1 MSFTSPF
8 KREKERA
15 ILVGLRIPPASR
27 KQALE
32 VLEELESL
40 TYTAGAQV
48 VGRLWQELREIDPA
62 TLIGKG
68 KVEEL
73 AQQVKTLNADV
84 VIFDEDL
91 NPTQNRNLEEK
102 LKIKVIDRTGLILDI
117 FAQRARTREG
127 KLQVEL
133 AQALY
138 LLPRLVGQWGHFSRQ
153 AGGIGTR
160 GPGETQLEVDRRRV
174 REKISQIRKEL
185 KRVESAREIH
195 RARRLSVPIP
205 TISLVGYTNAGKSTL
220 MKALTEAEVLVEDKL
235 FATLDPTVRRLKLPS
250 GRQVLLSDTVGFIRK
265 LPHSLIDSFK
275 ATFEE
280 IRGADLLVHLIDASH
295 PNSEAQNKT
304 VLQVLKELEL
314 HHKPRL
320 EIYNK
325 ADLIEPHQRQE
336 TKRIYISAFRE
347 MNFEVFLEKLDTA
360 LSKGFKKAKVD
371 IPYHEGALIA
381 FLHDYARIIEK
392 EYHSKGVSMEVEIY
406 SKHLDKVKQYRIKK
420 GARNGRLL

>member
-1 MSFTSPF
+1 LSAVSKT
-8 KREKERA
+8 KDHKERT
-15 ILVGLRIPPASR
+15 ILVGLRIPPATR
-27 KQALE
+27 QQALE

-48 VGRLWQELREIDPA
+48 VGRLWQEVREVDPA

-73 AQQVKTLNADV
+73 SKQVKDLKADV

-91 NPTQNRNLEEK
+91 NATQNRNLEEK

-133 AQALY
+133 AQAIY

-153 AGGIGTR
+153 AGGMIGTR

-174 REKISQIRKEL
+174 REKISRIRKEL

-195 RARRLSVPIP
+195 RAKRLSVPIP
-205 TISLVGYTNAGKSTL
+205 TVSLVGYTNAGKSTL
-220 MKALTEAEVLVEDKL
+220 MKTLTDAEVLVEDKL

-250 GRQVLLSDTVGFIRK
+250 GRQVLLTDTVGFIRK

-295 PNSEAQNKT
+295 PNSEAQIKT

-314 HHKPRL
+314 IHKPRL

-325 ADLIEPHQRQE
+325 ADLIDSHQRQE
-336 TKRIYISAFRE
+336 KKRLYISAFRE
-347 MNFEVFLEKLDTA
+347 INLQVMLEKLDAT
-360 LSKGFKKAKVD
+360 LSKGFKKVKLEV
-371 IPYHEGALIA
+371 PHHEGALLG
-381 FLHDYARIIEK
+381 FLHEYARILSK
-392 EYHSKGVSMEVEIY
+392 EYHSEGVRLEVEIY
-406 SKHLDKVKQYRIKK
+406 QKHLDKVKKFRVKRK
-420 GARNGRLL
+420 RRS